1 MFNKKVYQLRTCDTS
16 VLKNNLQI
24 ANYSLIRLNLPWDE
38 PFPIRVDVSGEF
50 TAGCVVT
57 MADWLYVIRTS
68 LRLPTVVDWSV
79 FEADVLCVAV
89 SCDVDVDR
97 LVLLVNSATNVVD
110 GSRDVPK
117 DIDVVLVDVVN
128 VAETRVLTIA
138 L

>member
-1 MFNKKVYQLRTCDTS
+1 M
-16 VLKNNLQI
+16 
-24 ANYSLIRLNLPWDE
+24 
-38 PFPIRVDVSGEF
+38 
-50 TAGCVVT
+50 
-57 MADWLYVIRTS
+57 
-68 LRLPTVVDWSV
+68 
-79 FEADVLCVAV
+79 

-128 VAETRVLTIA
+128 VTIA